1 MSRSSFYSKFKKSI
15 GVLKES
21 VEGTVN
27 LDVEY
32 PKVYR
37 KIYKHYQDS
46 GVQLYNNIEDDYE
59 IILNCVE
66 EDLIVSG
73 VFA

>member
-1 MSRSSFYSKFKKSI
+1 MSRSSFYSKFKNSI
-15 GVLKES
+15 SVLKEA
-21 VEGTVN
+21 VEGTVD
-27 LDVEY
+27 LDVEH

-37 KIYKHYQDS
+37 KIYKYYQDT
-46 GVQLYNNIEDDYE
+46 GVQLYNNVEDDYE
-59 IILNCVE
+59 IILNCLE